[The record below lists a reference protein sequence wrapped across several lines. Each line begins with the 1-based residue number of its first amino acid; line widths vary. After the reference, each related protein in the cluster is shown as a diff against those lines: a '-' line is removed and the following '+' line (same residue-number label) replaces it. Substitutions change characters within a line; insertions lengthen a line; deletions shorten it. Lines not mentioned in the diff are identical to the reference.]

1 MLNRGAFTLRC
12 KQPVVDW
19 LDTAFPIP
27 RERAVT
33 LQEANRELTVYLV
46 SDATV
51 ESPAAF
57 RRWLKRNYKALF
69 ETELEGWCTDP
80 DLWPKNLTYALFESW
95 FEAELHSVVVDLVG
109 TAIHDD
115 DF

>member
-69 ETELEGWCTDP
+69 ETEL
-80 DLWPKNLTYALFESW
+80 
-95 FEAELHSVVVDLVG
+95 HSVVVDLVG

>member
-27 RERAVT
+27 RERAAT
-33 LQEANRELTVYLV
+33 LVEANQELTVYLV

-80 DLWPKNLTYALFESW
+80 DLWPKNLTYDLFESW

-109 TAIHDD
+109 TPIHDD

>member
-12 KQPVVDW
+12 KSPVVDW
-19 LDTAFPIP
+19 LNTAFPIP
-27 RERAVT
+27 RDRPAT
-33 LQEANRELTVYLV
+33 LVDVNQELTVYLV

-57 RRWLKRNYKALF
+57 RRWLKRNYRALF
-69 ETELEGWCTDP
+69 ETELEGWCRDSN
-80 DLWPKNLTYALFESW
+80 LWPQNLTFALFESW
-95 FEAELHSVVVDLVG
+95 FQAELHSVVVDLVG
-109 TAIHDD
+109 TEIHDD